1 MQALTNCKAKF
12 MSTCATTSQSKGA
25 MEEMSLKVQNAAL
38 TFCDA
43 EIKSTRTT
51 AGQFKGQ
58 FNGAMD
64 EMSGKVQNPTTHRL
78 RRKNYEHAHSS
89 RSDQGSVQGGD
100 GGHV

>member
-1 MQALTNCKAKF
+1 M
-12 MSTCATTSQSKGA
+12 GA

-58 FNGAMD
+58 FNGAM
-64 EMSGKVQNPTTHRL
+64 ERYAWV
-78 RRKNYEHAHSS
+78 
-89 RSDQGSVQGGD
+89 
-100 GGHV
+100 

>member
-1 MQALTNCKAKF
+1 
-12 MSTCATTSQSKGA
+12 

-38 TFCDA
+38 TCCDA

-64 EMSGKVQNPTTHRL
+64 ESSGKM
-78 RRKNYEHAHSS
+78 RRSKMQAHKISS
-89 RSDQGSVQGGD
+89 VVMDIA
-100 GGHV
+100 